1 MSGENSEII
10 NKLIE
15 LCSLIQIYYLD
26 KKDNN
31 LKENEKIDNI
41 SLFREIRKRLRE
53 LHQKVSGMFTSQKE
67 LSKLL
72 TFLAQLHAGNNSE
85 NIKNNINQ
93 LLKSLYNSK
102 RISELVCKN
111 LITSI

>member
-41 SLFREIRKRLRE
+41 SLFREIRK
-53 LHQKVSGMFTSQKE
+53 KT
-67 LSKLL
+67 
-72 TFLAQLHAGNNSE
+72 
-85 NIKNNINQ
+85 
-93 LLKSLYNSK
+93 
-102 RISELVCKN
+102 
-111 LITSI
+111 